1 MPQGRREAI
10 MRDWFSASTT
20 RLAIVAFAG
29 GAFISMS
36 ITPTSAQAPAASAT
50 VPTPALALKTPWGEP
65 DLQGIWT
72 DETDTP
78 LQRSPRYVS
87 QEFFTEA
94 QRAELDRQRS
104 NMLGRDRRAERGTL
118 ADVAGAYND
127 VFTPKKRTGAR
138 TSRIVDPPNGRLPP
152 LTQEAQKTAAAE
164 REYRVAL
171 LQATET
177 CKNKELPCSGGK
189 YEPTPSPRY
198 AELPPRYN
206 TATIN
211 RYDGP
216 EDASLA
222 VRCLMGG
229 LPEIGTLGAIAD
241 RISFRRIVQTPG
253 GISMFYDVGQ
263 GQGWQRNIVM
273 EGRPHL
279 PAGIRQWYGDSRGHW
294 EGNTL
299 VIDVTN
305 FGPKTDFQGSRENL
319 HVIERWTRTDSN
331 TLEYAVTVEDPT
343 VWTGHWTAKQ
353 EFIRQNDQENRIY
366 AEPRCIEGNYGL
378 PGLLHGHRMQELAFT
393 EGRGVDPKT
402 ISTITVNDGEPDPLQ

>member
-1 MPQGRREAI
+1 MHREAI
-10 MRDWFSASTT
+10 MREKFSGSMIGVAIAGAAIGLAAS
-20 RLAIVAFAG
+20 V
-29 GAFISMS
+29 SS
-36 ITPTSAQAPAASAT
+36 TSAQAPTASEQAAA
-50 VPTPALALKTPWGEP
+50 PKTPWGDP

-78 LQRSPRYVS
+78 LQRSPKYAN

-104 NMLGRDRRAERGTL
+104 NMQGRERRADRGTI

-127 VFTPKKRTGAR
+127 VFTPKKRTGLR
-138 TSRIVDPPNGRLPP
+138 TSRVVDPPNGRLPAP
-152 LTQEAQKTAAAE
+152 TPEAQKGAAGE
-164 REYRVAL
+164 RAFRVGL

-177 CKNKELPCSGGK
+177 CKNKETPCAGGK
-189 YEPTPSPRY
+189 YDPNPSAQYDEP
-198 AELPPRYN
+198 PPRYN

-253 GISMFYDVGQ
+253 GITMFYDVGQ

-273 EGRPHL
+273 DGSPHV
-279 PAGIRQWYGDSRGHW
+279 PASIRQWYGDSRGRW

-305 FGPKTDFQGSRENL
+305 FSPKTDFQGSRENL
-319 HVIERWTRTDSN
+319 HLVERWTPTGPNS
-331 TLEYAVTVEDPT
+331 LKYAVTVEDPT
-343 VWTGHWTAKQ
+343 VWARPWTAKQ
-353 EFIRQNDQENRIY
+353 EFIRQSDKDNRFY
-366 AEPRCIEGNYGL
+366 TEPRCIEGNFGL
-378 PGLLHGHRMQELAFT
+378 PGLLHGHRAQEQAFAA
-393 EGRGVDPKT
+393 GRGPDPR
-402 ISTITVNDGEPDPLQ
+402 TVTSVSANEAEADPLQ